1 MSGQKIWSGI
11 LVGLKSQISSSMYRT
26 WFSGSY
32 VVDFKTEDGK
42 SILVVG
48 LKNNFIKEQVESRY
62 LPIITR
68 EAKKNG
74 AGKVEIIFKVVPAPK
89 KVNGGSSEPL
99 FTGVAPI
106 YFGTFRKSE
115 NLAPGHTFENF
126 MVGPS
131 NSLAF
136 MAASQATLN
145 LGKTYNPLF
154 IYGPVGVGKTH
165 LLQACG
171 NDALTRYLDA
181 RVLYVSAEKFTN
193 DYIEAISNRTTQ
205 SFRAK
210 YRNVDLLLVDD
221 VQFLAGKEG
230 TQDEFFY
237 TFNELSL
244 SGRQIVLAADRH
256 PTDLVRVQERLGSRF
271 LAGMT
276 VDIGKPDF
284 ELRVAIL
291 RAKCRERGMALSDEV
306 ISYIAQVCQSS
317 ARELE
322 GVLVQVLATARLCSG
337 LISLEQVKV
346 AIERHR
352 TVEKL
357 RPTPGKIIEVV
368 SKNFKV
374 SVSEMC
380 GPKRKAGLVAARQ
393 VAMYLLKHELGL
405 PLQAVGSLVGGRD
418 HSTVL
423 YSIEKVEREILIDQ
437 ARKDQVA
444 RIRMTF

>member
-11 LVGLKSQISSSMYRT
+11 LVGVKSQISSSMYRT

-48 LKNNFIKEQVESRY
+48 VKNNFIKEQVESRY

-68 EAKKNG
+68 EAQKFG
-74 AGKVEIIFKVVPAPK
+74 AEKVEIIFKVVAAPK
-89 KVNGGSSEPL
+89 KANGGGREPL

-126 MVGPS
+126 MVGPT

-154 IYGPVGVGKTH
+154 IYGPTGVGKTH

-171 NDALTRYLDA
+171 NEALTRYLDA

-193 DYIEAISNRTTQ
+193 DYIEAISGRTTQ

-221 VQFLAGKEG
+221 VQFLAGKES

-256 PTDLVRVQERLGSRF
+256 PSDLVRVQERLGSRF

-284 ELRVAIL
+284 ELRMAIL
-291 RAKCRERGMALSDEV
+291 RAKCHERGMVLSDEV

-346 AIERHR
+346 AVERHR

-357 RPTPGKIIEVV
+357 RPTPDKIIKEVCR
-368 SKNFKV
+368 NFRV
-374 SVSEMC
+374 SVSELC
-380 GPKRKAGLVAARQ
+380 GPKRKAGLVRARQ
-393 VAMYLLKHELGL
+393 VAMYLLKHDLGL
-405 PLQAVGSLVGGRD
+405 PLEAVGNLVGGRD

-423 YSIEKVEREILIDQ
+423 YSIEKVEHEILADQ
-437 ARKDQVA
+437 TRKDQVA
-444 RIRMTF
+444 RIRELV